1 MTESHIEIPFSAEMP
16 APSTLQIEGRERL
29 ADYEDLLQGH

>member
-1 MTESHIEIPFSAEMP
+1 MP